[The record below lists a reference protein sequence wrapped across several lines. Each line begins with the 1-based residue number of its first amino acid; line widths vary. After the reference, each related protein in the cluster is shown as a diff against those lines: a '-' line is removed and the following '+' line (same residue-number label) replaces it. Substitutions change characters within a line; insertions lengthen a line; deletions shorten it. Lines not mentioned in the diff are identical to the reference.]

1 MIQVSL
7 YYLISSIV
15 VLPGVT
21 FYFTNK
27 YYTNKIDQILKDC
40 ENNLQT
46 LDIVDTDEPMIIS
59 PTSLTHQQKIEMLN
73 SHFTKLNENILY
85 D

>member
-7 YYLISSIV
+7 YYLISSVV

-27 YYTNKIDQILKDC
+27 YYTNKIDKILKDC
-40 ENNLQT
+40 YEERKTDPKGVVKSNHGGWQSSSKLREDSFVYSFIYT
-46 LDIVDTDEPMIIS
+46 LVK
-59 PTSLTHQQKIEMLN
+59 HWV
-73 SHFTKLNENILY
+73 
-85 D
+85 